1 MWIKFKQFLRVIFLN
16 ILNFP
21 DTWLEPLGKGFC
33 HNFLDEMES
42 KLLKLKAQD
51 ISIFPPSSS
60 IFRALEL
67 VNFFEAKVL
76 ILGQDPYHGL
86 GQANGLSFSVNKE
99 INIPPSLKNIF
110 LELKNDL
117 NIPISG
123 HGDLTLWAEQKIL
136 LLNSVLTVEQ
146 GVPNSHQEIG
156 WEKLTNNIISQLSKR
171 GNMIFVLWG
180 KSAQKKFNLIDKK
193 QNNILIAPH
202 PSPLSAYRGFFG
214 CKHFSRINQ
223 MLRENGSS
231 EIDWKLK

>member
-1 MWIKFKQFLRVIFLN
+1 MN

-76 ILGQDPYHGL
+76 ILGQDPYHGF

-231 EIDWKLK
+231 EIDWKLE

>member
-1 MWIKFKQFLRVIFLN
+1 MN

-33 HNFLDEMES
+33 LDFLDEMES
-42 KLLKLKAQD
+42 KFLKLQAQD

-67 VNFFEAKVL
+67 VNFFEVKVL

-180 KSAQKKFNLIDKK
+180 KSAQKKFNLIDKN

-202 PSPLSAYRGFFG
+202 PSPLSAYRCFFG
-214 CKHFSRINQ
+214 CNHFSRINQ
-223 MLRENGSS
+223 ILRENGSS

>member
-1 MWIKFKQFLRVIFLN
+1 MNIF
-16 ILNFP
+16 NFP
-21 DTWLEPLGKGFC
+21 YTWLEPLGKGFC
-33 HNFLDEMES
+33 HDFLDEMES
-42 KLLKLKAQD
+42 KFLKLQAQD

-76 ILGQDPYHGL
+76 ILGQDPYHGI